1 MANPIKMQ
9 LKKSGN
15 PVDVYGF
22 IEVDGKLKAVVFDP
36 NMWANGNQGIHT
48 VDAKTLLPWNVDYT
62 KKTTRTS
69 TMSRIKTIH
78 CEFECTD
85 GQVFNCKEDAYKHER
100 EIVALELGL
109 TEEEVERYAYD
120 LNKIPNKEED
130 QYDC

>member
-1 MANPIKMQ
+1 MMMNAIKMQ
-9 LKKSGN
+9 LKKTGA

-22 IEVDGKLKAVVFDP
+22 IEVDGKLKAVIFD
-36 NMWANGNQGIHT
+36 NDKWFNGNQGIHT

-69 TMSRIKTIH
+69 TMSRLKTIH

-100 EIVALELGL
+100 ELVAQELGL
-109 TEEEVERYAYD
+109 TQEDVERYAYD
-120 LNKIPNKEED
+120 KIPKEDKENEV
-130 QYDC
+130 